1 MTIDRTLLRASW
13 QAWLGGGLVSVGP
26 RWLQWLW
33 TLLFCA
39 ALAAGFAIMGYLVK
53 TRDTGFPWYDLT
65 AWVRWYGRNLVVSLT
80 IGVTVH
86 LAFDLLGP
94 LVGGAA
100 AVRRW
105 AGWQRALFF
114 AGVPLCC
121 VVVSWPLG
129 LWLAGSN
136 MAIFRPRPGAADV
149 WAGMILFALMLVVVF
164 YVFFAS
170 AARRHDAERRATEAQ
185 LRLLQ
190 GQIEPH
196 FLFNTLANVISLM
209 DHDLP
214 KARRVLLSFTE
225 YLRSSLGSL
234 RRDEGP
240 LAQELDL
247 AENYLRLAQ
256 ARMEDRLRYS
266 IEADPRARAVP
277 VPPLLLQP
285 LVENAVVHGLEPA
298 IDGGQVRLRAQLD
311 GRWLVLEVHDDGG
324 GLGTAPPRGIG
335 HGMALDNVRNRLQSR
350 YGSAASLELAY
361 TGTGT
366 RAVIR
371 LPAERATP

>member
-1 MTIDRTLLRASW
+1 MCIRDR
-13 QAWLGGGLVSVGP
+13 
-26 RWLQWLW
+26 
-33 TLLFCA
+33 
-39 ALAAGFAIMGYLVK
+39 
-53 TRDTGFPWYDLT
+53 
-65 AWVRWYGRNLVVSLT
+65 
-80 IGVTVH
+80 
-86 LAFDLLGP
+86 
-94 LVGGAA
+94 
-100 AVRRW
+100 
-105 AGWQRALFF
+105 
-114 AGVPLCC
+114 
-121 VVVSWPLG
+121 
-129 LWLAGSN
+129 
-136 MAIFRPRPGAADV
+136 
-149 WAGMILFALMLVVVF
+149 
-164 YVFFAS
+164 
-170 AARRHDAERRATEAQ
+170 

-225 YLRSSLGSL
+225 YLRSALGSL

-247 AENYLRLAQ
+247 AEHYLRLAQ

-298 IDGGQVRLRAQLD
+298 IEGGQVRLRAQLE
-311 GRWLVLEVHDDGG
+311 GRWLVLEVHDDGA
-324 GLGTAPPRGIG
+324 GLGTAPPRGTG

-350 YGSAASLELAY
+350 YGSAASLELASS
-361 TGTGT
+361 GTGT

-371 LPAERATP
+371 LPVERATP

>member
-1 MTIDRTLLRASW
+1 MKTDRALLKASW
-13 QAWLGGGLVSVGP
+13 QAWVGGGLDAVGP

-33 TLLFCA
+33 TVLFCA
-39 ALAAGFAIMGYLVK
+39 ALAAAFAIMGYLVNK
-53 TRDTGFPWYDLT
+53 RDTGFAWYDLA
-65 AWVRWYGRNLVVSLT
+65 AWAQWYGRNFIVSLT
-80 IGVTVH
+80 IGATIH
-86 LAFDLLGP
+86 GAFDLLGR

-100 AVRRW
+100 ALRRW
-105 AGWQRALFF
+105 RPWQRTLFY
-114 AGVPLCC
+114 AGVPLGC

-129 LWLAGSN
+129 LWLAGAN
-136 MAIFRPRPGAADV
+136 MAAFLPRPGASNV
-149 WAGMILFALMLVVVF
+149 WVGMILFALMLAIVF
-164 YVFFAS
+164 YIFFAN
-170 AARRHDAERRATEAQ
+170 AARRHQAEKRATEAQ

-209 DHDLP
+209 DHDVP
-214 KARRVLLSFTE
+214 KARQMLLSFTE

-266 IEADPRARAVP
+266 IEADTQARAVP

-285 LVENAVVHGLEPA
+285 LVENAVVHGIEPA
-298 IDGGQVRLRAQLD
+298 IDGGQVRLRARVE
-311 GRWLVLEVHDDGG
+311 GRWLLLEVQDDGR
-324 GLGTAPPRGIG
+324 GLGGGPARGG
-335 HGMALDNVRNRLQSR
+335 GNGVALANVRSRLQSR
-350 YGSAASLELAY
+350 YGDAASLEL
-361 TGTGT
+361 TGAAPGT

-371 LPAERATP
+371 LPIEAASP

>member
-1 MTIDRTLLRASW
+1 
-13 QAWLGGGLVSVGP
+13 
-26 RWLQWLW
+26 
-33 TLLFCA
+33 
-39 ALAAGFAIMGYLVK
+39 
-53 TRDTGFPWYDLT
+53 
-65 AWVRWYGRNLVVSLT
+65 
-80 IGVTVH
+80 
-86 LAFDLLGP
+86 
-94 LVGGAA
+94 
-100 AVRRW
+100 
-105 AGWQRALFF
+105 
-114 AGVPLCC
+114 
-121 VVVSWPLG
+121 
-129 LWLAGSN
+129 
-136 MAIFRPRPGAADV
+136 
-149 WAGMILFALMLVVVF
+149 MILFALMLVVVF

-225 YLRSSLGSL
+225 YLRSALGSL

-247 AENYLRLAQ
+247 AEHYLRLAQ

-298 IDGGQVRLRAQLD
+298 IEGGQVRLRAQLE
-311 GRWLVLEVHDDGG
+311 GRWLVLEVHDDGARTRHRAAARHRPRHG
-324 GLGTAPPRGIG
+324 AGQRSQPTAVALRQRGQPGAGLLG
-335 HGMALDNVRNRLQSR
+335 HGHAGRDPAARRAGHALSVAANHPLTANEPTKLRTPDEPCPAPGPAPAVPHPGRVR
-350 YGSAASLELAY
+350 ASI
-361 TGTGT
+361 GPGT
-366 RAVIR
+366 RHRRAAGR
-371 LPAERATP
+371 PA

>member
-1 MTIDRTLLRASW
+1 MKIDRTLLRASW

-39 ALAAGFAIMGYLVK
+39 AMAAAFAIMGYLVK
-53 TRDTGFPWYDLT
+53 TRDTGFAWYDLA
-65 AWVRWYGRNLVVSLT
+65 AWAGWYGRNLVVSLT
-80 IGVTVH
+80 IGVIIHV
-86 LAFDLLGP
+86 AFDILGP
-94 LVGGAA
+94 MVGGPA

-105 AGWQRALFF
+105 QAWQRALFF
-114 AGVPLCC
+114 AGVPLIC
-121 VVVSWPLG
+121 VVVGWPLG

-136 MAIFRPRPGAADV
+136 MAIFRHRPGAADV

-225 YLRSSLGSL
+225 YLRTALGSL

-266 IEADPRARAVP
+266 IEADDLARAVP

-298 IDGGQVRLRAQLD
+298 IDGGHVRLRAQLD
-311 GRWLVLEVHDDGG
+311 GPWLVLEVHDDG
-324 GLGTAPPRGIG
+324 LGFGAPPPRGGG
-335 HGMALDNVRNRLQSR
+335 HGIALDNVRSRLQSR
-350 YGSAASLELAY
+350 YGSAASLELST

-366 RAVIR
+366 HAVIR
-371 LPAERATP
+371 LPAEAAAP

>member
-121 VVVSWPLG
+121 VT
-129 LWLAGSN
+129 
-136 MAIFRPRPGAADV
+136 AI
-149 WAGMILFALMLVVVF
+149 
-164 YVFFAS
+164 
-170 AARRHDAERRATEAQ
+170 
-185 LRLLQ
+185 
-190 GQIEPH
+190 
-196 FLFNTLANVISLM
+196 
-209 DHDLP
+209 
-214 KARRVLLSFTE
+214 
-225 YLRSSLGSL
+225 
-234 RRDEGP
+234 
-240 LAQELDL
+240 
-247 AENYLRLAQ
+247 
-256 ARMEDRLRYS
+256 
-266 IEADPRARAVP
+266 
-277 VPPLLLQP
+277 
-285 LVENAVVHGLEPA
+285 NA
-298 IDGGQVRLRAQLD
+298 
-311 GRWLVLEVHDDGG
+311 
-324 GLGTAPPRGIG
+324 
-335 HGMALDNVRNRLQSR
+335 
-350 YGSAASLELAY
+350 
-361 TGTGT
+361 
-366 RAVIR
+366 
-371 LPAERATP
+371 